1 MIARLRPHLR
11 DPAPQL
17 IAQATII
24 AATVLGILFIGCAA

>member
-17 IAQATII
+17 LAQIAII
-24 AATVLGILFIGCAA
+24 AATVLFILFVGCVA